1 MTGCGRIGAA
11 GRFDH
16 ILIVP
21 RQGARL
27 AGSPGGQLGG
37 DAMNVGS
44 GTKAAGE
51 GGAGARDRKVPS
63 HEVTYARLRDM
74 ILYGHLAPGQPVT
87 IQGLI
92 QDLGAG
98 MTPVREAIRRLT
110 AEGALLPQGNRRV
123 AVPPMTLSM
132 LEQVAFARLTIEP
145 KLAELAAAHVTPA
158 LIAGLEAAD
167 EEVNRAI
174 GTGNIPAYLAANH
187 AFHFALYEAS
197 DAPVLV
203 DLVRSLWL
211 RAGPSLRAVI
221 GRYGRSAMPDRHSE
235 ALEAMRRGDAAAL
248 AQAVERDIQQGVD
261 HVRQALSEVP
271 G

>member
-1 MTGCGRIGAA
+1 MNATNRNSDGQVAA
-11 GRFDH
+11 
-16 ILIVP
+16 
-21 RQGARL
+21 
-27 AGSPGGQLGG
+27 
-37 DAMNVGS
+37 
-44 GTKAAGE
+44 K
-51 GGAGARDRKVPS
+51 DRKVPS

-123 AVPPMTLSM
+123 SVPQMTSAM
-132 LEQVAFARLTIEP
+132 LEQVAFARLAIEP
-145 KLAELAAAHVTPA
+145 KLADLAAAHLNPA
-158 LIAGLEAAD
+158 LIARLAAAD
-167 EEVNRAI
+167 GSVNRAI
-174 GTGNIPAYLAANH
+174 GAGNIPDYLAANH

-197 DAPVLV
+197 EAPVLV
-203 DLVRSLWL
+203 DMARSLWL

-221 GRYGRSAMPDRHSE
+221 GRYGRAALPDRHSE
-235 ALEAMRRGDAAAL
+235 ALAAMRAGDAAAL
-248 AQAVERDIQQGVD
+248 VLAVEKDIQQGID
-261 HVRQALSEVP
+261 HVRQALSEDA